1 MLPRYWLRLG
11 RLHWDRMRC
20 VVGVGRYD
28 HQGLIGHPDP
38 IVHCDH
44 DHRDDCG
51 VGHVRYLRRGSR
63 HRMRALNLSRLH
75 WRNDRHLGSPR
86 YRSGR
91 TPRLL
96 HLQHLRF
103 SEDAEH
109 GVHAA
114 PEADVA
120 RAVDEQA

>member
-1 MLPRYWLRLG
+1 
-11 RLHWDRMRC
+11 MRC

-28 HQGLIGHPDP
+28 HQGLNVHPNP
-38 IVHCDH
+38 IVNYVRDH
-44 DHRDDCG
+44 HDDCDG
-51 VGHVRYLRRGSR
+51 GRVRCSRPGARRGLRRGSR
-63 HRMRALNLSRLH
+63 HRLQALNLSRLH

-96 HLQHLRF
+96 HLQHIRF

-114 PEADVA
+114 READVA

>member
-1 MLPRYWLRLG
+1 
-11 RLHWDRMRC
+11 MRC

-28 HQGLIGHPDP
+28 HHGLFGYPDP
-38 IVHCDH
+38 IGHCDH
-44 DHRDDCG
+44 DHRDDFG

-63 HRMRALNLSRLH
+63 HRLRALNLSRLH
-75 WRNDRHLGSPR
+75 WRNDRHLGLPR

-91 TPRLL
+91 TPCLL
-96 HLQHLRF
+96 HWQTLRF

-109 GVHAA
+109 GVHAV